1 MKEKKIFKVENEGAQ
16 KNPNRNYIEYYVNPE
31 KRVVTAVL
39 IGVRKEMMDM
49 FEKKFANA
57 GFSAYPDE
65 WFFGGVS
72 APSAPSALHDAM
84 KTIPDK
90 IIASATCAPE
100 DEFDVEFGCSIARM
114 RLLQKLYFYRAKV
127 ASILSVNLSSLEC
140 LLNDYAD
147 FCAGK
152 CDILGNSIDDTIIN
166 YEHRN

>member
-1 MKEKKIFKVENEGAQ
+1 MKEKKIFKIENEGAQ

-31 KRVVTAVL
+31 KQVVTAVL
-39 IGVRKEMMDM
+39 IGARKEMKDM

-57 GFSAYPDE
+57 GFSAYPNK
-65 WFFGGVS
+65 WFLDRT
-72 APSAPSALHDAM
+72 SALYDAM

-100 DEFDVEFGCSIARM
+100 DEFDMEFGCSIARM

-140 LLNDYAD
+140 LLNDYSD
-147 FCAGK
+147 FCDGK
-152 CDILGNSIDDTIIN
+152 YDILGDSIDDTIIN

>member
-31 KRVVTAVL
+31 KQVVTAVL
-39 IGVRKEMMDM
+39 IGVRKEMKDM

-57 GFSAYPDE
+57 GFSAYPNK
-65 WFFGGVS
+65 WFLGG
-72 APSAPSALHDAM
+72 ASALHDAM

-140 LLNDYAD
+140 LLIDYSD
-147 FCAGK
+147 FCDGK
-152 CDILGNSIDDTIIN
+152 YDILGDSIDDTIIN

>member
-1 MKEKKIFKVENEGAQ
+1 MKEKKIFKIENEGAQ

-39 IGVRKEMMDM
+39 IGARKEMKDM

-57 GFSAYPDE
+57 GFSAYPNK
-65 WFFGGVS
+65 WFLSG
-72 APSAPSALHDAM
+72 ASALYDAM

-90 IIASATCAPE
+90 IVASATCAPE
-100 DEFDVEFGCSIARM
+100 DEFDMEFGCSIARM

-140 LLNDYAD
+140 LLNDYSD
-147 FCAGK
+147 FCDGK
-152 CDILGNSIDDTIIN
+152 YDILGDSIDDTIIN

>member
-1 MKEKKIFKVENEGAQ
+1 MKEKKIFKIENEGAQ

-39 IGVRKEMMDM
+39 IGVREEMMNM
-49 FEKKFANA
+49 FEKKCVQY
-57 GFSAYPDE
+57 GFSARSDI
-65 WFFGGVS
+65 WFLGEN
-72 APSAPSALHDAM
+72 SALHDAM

-140 LLNDYAD
+140 LLNDYSD
-147 FCAGK
+147 FCDGK
-152 CDILGNSIDDTIIN
+152 YDILGDSIDDTIIN

>member
-1 MKEKKIFKVENEGAQ
+1 MKEKKIFKIENEGAQ

-31 KRVVTAVL
+31 KQVVTAVL

-49 FEKKFANA
+49 FEKKFNNA
-57 GFSAYPDE
+57 GFSARSNE
-65 WFFGGVS
+65 WIFGGT
-72 APSAPSALHDAM
+72 SALHDAM

-140 LLNDYAD
+140 LLNDYSD
-147 FCAGK
+147 FCDGK
-152 CDILGNSIDDTIIN
+152 YDILGDSIDDTIIN

>member
-1 MKEKKIFKVENEGAQ
+1 MKEKKIFKIENEGAQ

-31 KRVVTAVL
+31 KQVVTAVL
-39 IGVRKEMMDM
+39 TGVRKEMKDM

-57 GFSAYPDE
+57 GFSAYPDK
-65 WFFGGVS
+65 WFLGG
-72 APSAPSALHDAM
+72 ASALYDAM

-127 ASILSVNLSSLEC
+127 ASILSVNLGSLEC
-140 LLNDYAD
+140 LLNDYSD
-147 FCAGK
+147 FCDGK
-152 CDILGNSIDDTIIN
+152 YDILGDSIDDTIIN

>member
-1 MKEKKIFKVENEGAQ
+1 MKEKKIFKIENEGAQ

-31 KRVVTAVL
+31 KRMVTAVL
-39 IGVRKEMMDM
+39 IGVRKEMMNM
-49 FEKKFANA
+49 FEKKCLQY
-57 GFSAYPDE
+57 GFSARSVD
-65 WFFGGVS
+65 WFLGGT
-72 APSAPSALHDAM
+72 SALHDAM

-140 LLNDYAD
+140 LLNDYSD
-147 FCAGK
+147 FCDGK
-152 CDILGNSIDDTIIN
+152 YDILGDSIDDTIIN

>member
-1 MKEKKIFKVENEGAQ
+1 MKEKKIFKIENEGAQ

-31 KRVVTAVL
+31 KQVVTAVL
-39 IGVRKEMMDM
+39 IGVRKEMMNM
-49 FEKKFANA
+49 FEKKCLQY
-57 GFSAYPDE
+57 GFSAHSDV
-65 WFFGGVS
+65 WFLGGT
-72 APSAPSALHDAM
+72 SALYDAM

-140 LLNDYAD
+140 LLNDYSD
-147 FCAGK
+147 FCDGK
-152 CDILGNSIDDTIIN
+152 YDILGDSIDDTIIN

>member
-1 MKEKKIFKVENEGAQ
+1 MKEKKIFKIENEGAQ

-31 KRVVTAVL
+31 KRMVTAVL
-39 IGVRKEMMDM
+39 IGVRKEMMNM

-57 GFSAYPDE
+57 GFSANPNE
-65 WFFGGVS
+65 WFLGG
-72 APSAPSALHDAM
+72 ASAPSALHEAM

-90 IIASATCAPE
+90 VIASATCAPE

-140 LLNDYAD
+140 LLNDYSD
-147 FCAGK
+147 FCDGK
-152 CDILGNSIDDTIIN
+152 YDILGDSIDDTIIN

>member
-1 MKEKKIFKVENEGAQ
+1 MKEKKIFKIENEGAQ

-31 KRVVTAVL
+31 KQVVTAVL

-49 FEKKFANA
+49 FEKKFNNA
-57 GFSAYPDE
+57 GFSAHSDV
-65 WFFGGVS
+65 WFLGET
-72 APSAPSALHDAM
+72 SALHDAM

-127 ASILSVNLSSLEC
+127 ASILSVNLGSLEC
-140 LLNDYAD
+140 LLNDYSD
-147 FCAGK
+147 FCDGK
-152 CDILGNSIDDTIIN
+152 YDILGDSIDDTIIN

>member
-1 MKEKKIFKVENEGAQ
+1 MKEKKIFKIENEGAQ

-31 KRVVTAVL
+31 KQVVTAVL
-39 IGVRKEMMDM
+39 IGVRKEMKDM

-65 WFFGGVS
+65 WFLGG
-72 APSAPSALHDAM
+72 ASAPSALHDAM

-90 IIASATCAPE
+90 IVASATCAPE
-100 DEFDVEFGCSIARM
+100 DEFDTEVGCNIARM

-127 ASILSVNLSSLEC
+127 ASILSVNLGSLEC

-147 FCAGK
+147 FCVGK
-152 CDILGNSIDDTIIN
+152 CDILGDSIDDTIIN

>member
-1 MKEKKIFKVENEGAQ
+1 MKEKKIFKIENEGAQ

-39 IGVRKEMMDM
+39 IGVRKEMKDM

-57 GFSAYPDE
+57 GFSAYGNE
-65 WFFGGVS
+65 WFLGRT
-72 APSAPSALHDAM
+72 SALHDAM

-140 LLNDYAD
+140 LLNDYSD
-147 FCAGK
+147 FCDGK
-152 CDILGNSIDDTIIN
+152 YDILGDSIDDTIIN

>member
-1 MKEKKIFKVENEGAQ
+1 MKEKKIFKIENEGVQ

-31 KRVVTAVL
+31 KQVVTAVL
-39 IGVRKEMMDM
+39 IGVRKEMMNM
-49 FEKKFANA
+49 FEKKFNNA
-57 GFSAYPDE
+57 GFSACSDV
-65 WFFGGVS
+65 WFLGET
-72 APSAPSALHDAM
+72 SALHDAM

-140 LLNDYAD
+140 LLNDYSD
-147 FCAGK
+147 FCDGK
-152 CDILGNSIDDTIIN
+152 YDILGDSIDDTIIN

>member
-1 MKEKKIFKVENEGAQ
+1 MKEKKIFKIENEGAQ

-31 KRVVTAVL
+31 KQVVTAVL
-39 IGVRKEMMDM
+39 IGVRKEMMNM
-49 FEKKFANA
+49 FEKKCLQY
-57 GFSAYPDE
+57 GFSARNVV
-65 WFFGGVS
+65 WFL
-72 APSAPSALHDAM
+72 AETSALYEAM

-100 DEFDVEFGCSIARM
+100 DEFDTEVGCNIARM

-140 LLNDYAD
+140 LLNDYSD
-147 FCAGK
+147 FCDWK
-152 CDILGNSIDDTIIN
+152 YDILGDSIDDTIIN

>member
-1 MKEKKIFKVENEGAQ
+1 MKEKKIFKIENEGAQ

-31 KRVVTAVL
+31 KQVVTAVL
-39 IGVRKEMMDM
+39 IGARKEMKDM

-57 GFSAYPDE
+57 GFSAYPSK
-65 WFFGGVS
+65 WFLGKT
-72 APSAPSALHDAM
+72 SALYDAM

-100 DEFDVEFGCSIARM
+100 DEFDMEFGCSIARM

-140 LLNDYAD
+140 LLNDYSD
-147 FCAGK
+147 FCDRK
-152 CDILGNSIDDTIIN
+152 YDILGDSIDDTIIN